1 MAVIGILSDSH
12 GEHVRTRQA
21 LLFLQSMKCD
31 SIIHLGDIG
40 TLEVLDECAGLP
52 VSLVFGNCD
61 FINQLKDYAIGIGLD
76 VQHPVGKKT
85 IDGIS
90 FAFLH
95 GDDIASYQQLLDD
108 PEVEVLLHGHTH
120 EMRDEIVKNTR
131 CINPGA
137 LHRAARYT
145 IATFDTNSTTLEFH
159 VLDE

>member
-1 MAVIGILSDSH
+1 MAIVGILSDSH
-12 GEHVRTRQA
+12 GEHARTRKA
-21 LLFLQSMKCD
+21 LSVLQSMNCD

-61 FINQLKDYAIGIGLD
+61 FVGNLRDYAIEIGLD
-76 VQHPVGKKT
+76 VQHPIGKKV
-85 IDGIS
+85 IGGIA

-95 GDDIASYQQLLDD
+95 GDDMVSYQQLLDD
-108 PEVEVLLHGHTH
+108 PAVEVLLHGHTH
-120 EMRDEIVKNTR
+120 EMRDETVKNTR

-145 IATFDTNSTTLEFH
+145 IATFDTNSNVLEFH